1 MTAIA
6 RMALL
11 DLRTVAPYRK
21 QMLAAF
27 AVVLVL
33 LANRPSALVPALVL
47 LVTSTIAA
55 YPFQVADKSRLE
67 TLYAVLPLPRR
78 SVLFGH
84 YAWALASFLA
94 TVVAG
99 TIVAVISARVQG
111 EALDESSILPVA
123 WGLFAVNVAIQF
135 PLLIRFG
142 YTRIGV
148 WGTTL
153 PLAGIVI
160 AVVRLHVTLTSVQ
173 PWLPLAWPAG
183 AAAIVASALVAPAA
197 DRRRDP

>member
-6 RMALL
+6 RMAVL
-11 DLRTVAPYRK
+11 DLRTVTPYRR
-21 QMLAAF
+21 QVLAVF

-47 LVTSTIAA
+47 LVTSTVAA
-55 YPFQVADKSRLE
+55 YPFQVADKSGLE

-78 SVLFGH
+78 SVLWGH

-94 TVVAG
+94 TVVVG
-99 TIVAVISARVQG
+99 TIEAVISARVQAQG
-111 EALDESSILPVA
+111 LDQRTILAVA

-153 PLAGIVI
+153 PLTLIVV
-160 AVVRLHVTLTSVQ
+160 AVVRWHVALTSLR
-173 PWLPLAWPAG
+173 PWLPLVWPVG
-183 AAAIVASALVAPAA
+183 AAALVASAVVAVAV
-197 DRRRDP
+197 DRQRVR